1 MNSPSRKNFPFL
13 RFSVI
18 NTYTM
23 KLDLGKNRLYLDYNA
38 TTPVATPVMDAIRRA
53 MQYLWGNPSST
64 HGLGMAAKEALEAA
78 RVQAASLINARP
90 GEIIFTSGGTESN
103 NTVILG
109 AAKAVSPGKRHLV
122 TTGIEHPAVLNP
134 AIHLMEE
141 GWDVSF
147 ARVDG
152 QGVVD
157 PAEIKRVLRPDTAM
171 VSVMFANNE
180 TGAIQPLE
188 EIVRMAHEYDVPV
201 HTDAAQAIGKISV
214 DVQALGVD
222 YLTIA
227 GHKLYAPKGIGALFV
242 RDGAPFG
249 QILFGAGQET
259 GRRPGTEPV
268 PLAIGLGAA
277 CDFVQD
283 GLEDE
288 ARRQSALRDRL
299 FEGLSSQGYPL
310 VRHGPVDKTLPNTL
324 SVAFAGMS
332 GARIL
337 QVSQGLMASTGAACH
352 ESSVA
357 VSHVLS
363 AMGVERDVAMGTIR
377 LSIGR
382 FTTGDDIDNAV
393 VVINEA
399 LKRLKQETI

>member
-1 MNSPSRKNFPFL
+1 
-13 RFSVI
+13 
-18 NTYTM
+18 M
-23 KLDLGKNRLYLDYNA
+23 KKNRLYFDYNA
-38 TTPVATPVMDAIRRA
+38 TTPVATPVMDAIRHA
-53 MQYLWGNPSST
+53 MQYLWGNPSSM
-64 HGLGMAAKEALEAA
+64 HCLGMAAKDALETA
-78 RVQAASLINARP
+78 RAQIASLINAMP

-122 TTGIEHPAVLNP
+122 TTSIEHPAVLNP

-147 ARVDG
+147 VRVDG

-157 PAEIKRVLRPDTAM
+157 PAEIKRVLRPTTAM
-171 VSVMFANNE
+171 VSVMLANNE

-188 EIVRMAHEYDVPV
+188 EIVRMAHEYGVLV

-214 DVQALGVD
+214 DVRALGVD

-242 RDGAPFG
+242 KSGAPFG

-268 PLAIGLGAA
+268 SLAIGLGVA
-277 CDFVQD
+277 CAFVQD
-283 GLEDE
+283 GLENE
-288 ARRQSALRDRL
+288 ARRELALRDRL
-299 FEGLSSQGYPL
+299 FDGLSALGYPL
-310 VRHGPVDKTLPNTL
+310 VRHGPADKTLPNTL
-324 SVAFAGMS
+324 SVAFVGMN

-337 QVSQGLMASTGAACH
+337 QVAEGLMASTGAACH

-363 AMGVERDVAMGTIR
+363 AMGVQRDVAMGTIR
-377 LSIGR
+377 FSVGR
-382 FTTGDDIDNAV
+382 FTTEDDIDNAV
-393 VVINEA
+393 VVVNEA
-399 LKRLKQETI
+399 LKRLEQENI